1 MKVFSRLC
9 IDLDFE
15 KEFIEKLVK
24 KDQMAFNEFY
34 LKTIDVFSR
43 YLNTNYFLDTN
54 EIEDILADFYVK
66 WRDVCD
72 KYKFEQSFSAYVWT
86 IFKNLL
92 KDNFKKIK
100 DIPFTNMSSWSD
112 DDESFEDTLQDDLDI
127 IDFLESEYQYKQI
140 EECMKQLEE
149 SDREIIYLKFIE
161 WKDNNEISE
170 ILGMSVDNVRQKTFR
185 ALKKLKSLLSID

>member
-1 MKVFSRLC
+1 MN
-9 IDLDFE
+9 LDFS

-43 YLNTNYFLDTN
+43 YLNTNYFFEYN

-92 KDNFKKIK
+92 KDYFKKHK
-100 DIPFTNMSSWSD
+100 EIPFTSVSSWND
-112 DDESFEDTLQDDLDI
+112 DNDESFEDTLQDDLDI
-127 IDFLESEYQYKQI
+127 IDFLESEFQYKQI
-140 EECMKQLEE
+140 EECMKQLDEN
-149 SDREIIYLKFIE
+149 DREIIYLKFIE
-161 WKDNNEISE
+161 WKDNNEISD
-170 ILGMSVDNVRQKTFR
+170 ILDMSVENVRQKTFR

>member
-1 MKVFSRLC
+1 MN
-9 IDLDFE
+9 LDFS
-15 KEFIEKLVK
+15 KEFIERLVK

-43 YLNTNYFLDTN
+43 YLNTNYFLDSN

-86 IFKNLL
+86 VFKNLL
-92 KDNFKKIK
+92 KDNFKKFK
-100 DIPFTNMSSWSD
+100 DIPFTSMNTWGD
-112 DDESFEDTLQDDLDI
+112 DDENFEDTLQDDLDI

-140 EECMKQLEE
+140 EECMEQLDEN
-149 SDREIIYLKFIE
+149 DREVIFLKFIE
-161 WKDNNEISE
+161 WKDNNEISD
-170 ILGMSVDNVRQKTFR
+170 ILDMSVDNVRQKTFR